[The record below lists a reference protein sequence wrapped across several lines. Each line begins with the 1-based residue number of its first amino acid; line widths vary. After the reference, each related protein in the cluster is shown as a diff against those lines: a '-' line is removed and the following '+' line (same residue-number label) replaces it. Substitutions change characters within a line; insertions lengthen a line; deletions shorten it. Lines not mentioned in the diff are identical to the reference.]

1 MPSTALVWF
10 RRDFR
15 LHDNPALVAA
25 LHDADRVVAVY
36 LHAPDE
42 EAPWQPGAASNWW
55 RHHSLAALATA
66 IAERGGRLTLRRGDS
81 LAMLR
86 ELIRET
92 GAQSV
97 HWNRLYEPAIRARDE
112 QIKAALKADGIIAR
126 SHNSALL
133 FEPWSLKTQADQ
145 PYRVFSPFW
154 RNGEPQLVNARTPE
168 PLPNGDWAGHGLDS
182 LPLDA
187 LGLLPT
193 IAWDA
198 AFADHWTPGESG
210 ALERLDAFVDDAVNQ
225 YRATRDLP
233 AVPGTSGL
241 SPHLHFGEISPQQA
255 LAAIKARGPVSG
267 QAAHFIRELG
277 WREFAHH
284 LLYHFPQTPEQALY
298 SDRFGRF
305 PWRRPD
311 DYADDLRAWQRGQT
325 GIPIVDAGMRQLWAT
340 GWMHN
345 RVRMIVAS
353 LLTKHLLIPWQAG
366 AHWFWDTL
374 VDASLAS
381 NTLGWQWAA
390 GCGADAAPYFRVFN
404 PQLQSEKFDAD
415 GAYLKRWVPEVRALP
430 PKAMHARW
438 TASAPPP
445 GYAPIVDLKA
455 GRERAL
461 AAYATLKE

>member
-154 RNGEPQLVNARTPE
+154 RNGEPQLVNARTPGYQKHVLTTSSFVTE
-168 PLPNGDWAGHGLDS
+168 LD
-182 LPLDA
+182 
-187 LGLLPT
+187 
-193 IAWDA
+193 
-198 AFADHWTPGESG
+198 
-210 ALERLDAFVDDAVNQ
+210 
-225 YRATRDLP
+225 
-233 AVPGTSGL
+233 
-241 SPHLHFGEISPQQA
+241 
-255 LAAIKARGPVSG
+255 
-267 QAAHFIRELG
+267 RELG
-277 WREFAHH
+277 R
-284 LLYHFPQTPEQALY
+284 
-298 SDRFGRF
+298 
-305 PWRRPD
+305 
-311 DYADDLRAWQRGQT
+311 
-325 GIPIVDAGMRQLWAT
+325 
-340 GWMHN
+340 
-345 RVRMIVAS
+345 
-353 LLTKHLLIPWQAG
+353 
-366 AHWFWDTL
+366 
-374 VDASLAS
+374 DASLVRATHATAFEQGRIIARDDPFAMALQGPGMFTVQTPS
-381 NTLGWQWAA
+381 GLAYTRNGDFTVGTDGTLRTRAGYEVQGADGPLRFDGVSAA
-390 GCGADAAPYFRVFN
+390 GVVVEPDGTIYNGDVQVGKLRIVEFEHRHELQRVSETLFADPDGKTN
-404 PQLQSEKFDAD
+404 PQPATETAVHHRNLEFPRGSTITGMVAMIAASRAFESAQRAARVMDESYEKLNKQ
-415 GAYLKRWVPEVRALP
+415 G
-430 PKAMHARW
+430 
-438 TASAPPP
+438 
-445 GYAPIVDLKA
+445 
-455 GRERAL
+455 
-461 AAYATLKE
+461 

>member
-25 LHDADRVVAVY
+25 LHDADQVVAVY

-154 RNGEPQLVNARTPE
+154 RNGLEGPSRGRLR
-168 PLPNGDWAGHGLDS
+168 DIDRSCHAG
-182 LPLDA
+182 
-187 LGLLPT
+187 
-193 IAWDA
+193 
-198 AFADHWTPGESG
+198 
-210 ALERLDAFVDDAVNQ
+210 
-225 YRATRDLP
+225 
-233 AVPGTSGL
+233 
-241 SPHLHFGEISPQQA
+241 
-255 LAAIKARGPVSG
+255 
-267 QAAHFIRELG
+267 
-277 WREFAHH
+277 
-284 LLYHFPQTPEQALY
+284 
-298 SDRFGRF
+298 
-305 PWRRPD
+305 
-311 DYADDLRAWQRGQT
+311 LRAG
-325 GIPIVDAGMRQLWAT
+325 
-340 GWMHN
+340 
-345 RVRMIVAS
+345 
-353 LLTKHLLIPWQAG
+353 
-366 AHWFWDTL
+366 
-374 VDASLAS
+374 
-381 NTLGWQWAA
+381 
-390 GCGADAAPYFRVFN
+390 
-404 PQLQSEKFDAD
+404 
-415 GAYLKRWVPEVRALP
+415 
-430 PKAMHARW
+430 
-438 TASAPPP
+438 
-445 GYAPIVDLKA
+445 
-455 GRERAL
+455 
-461 AAYATLKE
+461 

>member
-1 MPSTALVWF
+1 MSATALVWF

-25 LHDADRVVAVY
+25 MQSADRVIAVY
-36 LHAPDE
+36 IHAPDE
-42 EAPWQPGAASNWW
+42 EAPWQPGGASNWW
-55 RHHSLAALATA
+55 RHHSLKALAEA
-66 IAERGGRLTLRRGDS
+66 IAGRGGQLVIRTGDS
-81 LAMLR
+81 LATLKT
-86 ELIRET
+86 LIAES
-92 GAQSV
+92 GADAV
-97 HWNRLYEPAIRARDE
+97 HWNRLYEPALRARDE
-112 QIKAALKADGIIAR
+112 QIKTALKADGIVTK
-126 SHNSALL
+126 SHNGALL
-133 FEPWSLKTQADQ
+133 FEPWTLKTQADQ

-154 RNGEPQLVNARTPE
+154 RNGEPQLVHARSPE
-168 PLPNGDWAGHGLDS
+168 PVPKGDWGGQDLDS
-182 LPLDA
+182 LSLDA
-187 LGLLPT
+187 LKLLPT

-198 AFADHWTPGESG
+198 AFPEHWTPGEAG
-210 ALERLDAFVDDAVNQ
+210 ALARLDGFVDDAVNH

-255 LAAIKARGPVSG
+255 LAAITARGPVST
-267 QAAHFIRELG
+267 QATHFIRELG

-284 LLYHFPQTPEQALY
+284 LLYHYPETPDQALY
-298 SDRFGRF
+298 QDKFGHF
-305 PWRRPD
+305 PWRKTD
-311 DYADDLRAWQRGQT
+311 DYADDLCAWQRGHT

-353 LLTKHLLIPWQAG
+353 LLTKHLLIPWQEG
-366 AHWFWDTL
+366 ARWFWDTL

-415 GAYLKRWVPEVRALP
+415 GAYLKRWVPEVRTLP
-430 PKAMHARW
+430 PKALHAPW
-438 TASAPPP
+438 TASVPPKD
-445 GYAPIVDLKA
+445 YAPIIDLKA

-461 AAYATLKE
+461 AAYSAMRG